1 MKLHSLLRLTFKWDF
16 GVQTPTKFNPDIL
29 FPAFLVTLDAW
40 IYWPIFRD
48 VTKDLNPSKF
58 YQISM
63 YGPNTNLKF
72 FNEYSNKFTE
82 TTHHSLINIWTFN
95 LYVIHGSLQTGES
108 ASWCGLKNM
117 EIAHRII
124 HNNIPA
130 RRKDYTSVTGSLIY
144 IFNFCTTKY
153 SLLQTIYCFTNLID
167 LEYSIIF
174 EQKKHSQKS
183 MYGQTS

>member
-16 GVQTPTKFNPDIL
+16 GVLTPTKFNPDI
-29 FPAFLVTLDAW
+29 LVTLDAW

-108 ASWCGLKNM
+108 ASWWGLKNM

-144 IFNFCTTKY
+144 VFNFCTTKY
-153 SLLQTIYCFTNLID
+153 SLLQTICFTNLID
-167 LEYSIIF
+167 LESCIIF